1 MSEYIKTF
9 KDKDRNKNKN
19 RKLMSFCVNHNKL
32 LEKNKTIWA
41 KIDDL

>member
-19 RKLMSFCVNHNKL
+19 RKLVSFCINHNKL
-32 LEKNKTIWA
+32 LEKSKTIWA